1 MKRILC
7 LGDSNTFGYDPASF
21 LGEPYPHPWTELL
34 HDSGYQVANCGQ
46 NGLDIATCLEA
57 LESVEALLTMAKPL
71 DWLLVMLGTNG
82 ILNGASA
89 EKTTQ
94 RMEQLLQYIVPRLDD
109 AKLLLIAPP
118 LIQLGAWVQEERLL
132 PESQKLCEAYLN
144 LAGRLDIA
152 FADASAWDI
161 PLAFDGVHFTQEGH
175 AAFAEKLKNLL

>member
-7 LGDSNTFGYDPASF
+7 LGDSNTFGYDPTSF

-34 HDSGYQVANCGQ
+34 HDSGYRVANCGQ
-46 NGLDIATCLEA
+46 NGLDIATCLETV
-57 LESVEALLTMAKPL
+57 ESLLARAKPL
-71 DWLLVMLGTNG
+71 DWILVMLGTND

-89 EKTTQ
+89 EKIAR
-94 RMEQLLQYIVPRLDD
+94 RMEQLLQYIVPRLDG

-132 PESQKLCEAYLN
+132 TESQKLGGVYRD
-144 LAGRLDIA
+144 LAEKLGIA
-152 FADASAWDI
+152 FADASAWNI

-175 AAFAEKLKNLL
+175 AAFAEKLKGLL

>member
-7 LGDSNTFGYDPASF
+7 LGDSNTFGYDPTSF
-21 LGEPYPHPWTELL
+21 LGEPYSHPWTELL
-34 HDSGYQVANCGQ
+34 HSSGYQVANCGQ

-57 LESVEALLTMAKPL
+57 LESVESLLTRAKPL
-71 DWLLVMLGTNG
+71 DWILVMLGTND

-89 EKTTQ
+89 EKIAW
-94 RMEQLLQYIVPRLDD
+94 RMEQLLQHIAPKLDGT
-109 AKLLLIAPP
+109 KLLLIAPP

-132 PESQKLCEAYLN
+132 TESQKIGECYCD
-144 LAGRLDIA
+144 LAEKFGVA

-175 AAFAEKLKNLL
+175 AAFAEKLKSLL

>member
-7 LGDSNTFGYDPASF
+7 LGDSNTFGYDPTSF

-34 HDSGYQVANCGQ
+34 HNSGDQVANCGQ

-57 LESVEALLTMAKPL
+57 LESVETLLARAKPL
-71 DWLLVMLGTNG
+71 DRLLVMLGTND

-89 EKTTQ
+89 EKSTQ
-94 RMEQLLQYIVPRLDD
+94 RMEQLLQYIVPRLDGT
-109 AKLLLIAPP
+109 KLLLIAPP

-132 PESQKLCEAYLN
+132 TESQKLCEAYCD
-144 LAGRLDIA
+144 LAEKLGVA
-152 FADASAWDI
+152 FTDASAWDI

-175 AAFAEKLKNLL
+175 VAFAEGLKGLL

>member
-7 LGDSNTFGYDPASF
+7 LGDSNTFGYDPTSF
-21 LGEPYPHPWTELL
+21 IGEPYPHPWAELL
-34 HDSGYQVANCGQ
+34 HSGGDQVANCGQ

-57 LESVEALLTMAKPL
+57 LESVESLLKRAKPL
-71 DWLLVMLGTNG
+71 DWLLAMLGTND

-94 RMEQLLQYIVPRLDD
+94 RMEQLLQYIVARLDGT
-109 AKLLLIAPP
+109 KLLLIAPP

-132 PESQKLCEAYLN
+132 TESQKLGEAYRN
-144 LAGRLDIA
+144 LAEKLGVV
-152 FADASAWDI
+152 FADASAWNI

-175 AAFAEKLKNLL
+175 AAFAEKLKGLL

>member
-7 LGDSNTFGYDPASF
+7 LGDSNTFGYDPTSF
-21 LGEPYPHPWTELL
+21 LGELYPHPWTELL
-34 HDSGYQVANCGQ
+34 HSGGDHVANCGQ

-57 LESVEALLTMAKPL
+57 LETVESLLARAKPL
-71 DWLLVMLGTNG
+71 DWILVMLGTND

-89 EKTTQ
+89 EKTAQ
-94 RMEQLLQYIVPRLDD
+94 RMGRLLQYIIPKLDGT
-109 AKLLLIAPP
+109 KLLLIAPP

-132 PESQKLCEAYLN
+132 TESQKLSECYCS
-144 LAGRLDIA
+144 LAEKLGIA

-175 AAFAEKLKNLL
+175 AAFAEKLKGLL

>member
-7 LGDSNTFGYDPASF
+7 LGDSNTFGYDPTSF
-21 LGEPYPHPWTELL
+21 LGEPYPHPWTGLL
-34 HDSGYQVANCGQ
+34 HSGGDQVANCGQ

-57 LESVEALLTMAKPL
+57 LETVETLLARAKPL
-71 DWLLVMLGTNG
+71 DWLLVMLGTND

-94 RMEQLLQYIVPRLDD
+94 RMEQLLQYIVPGLDD
-109 AKLLLIAPP
+109 TKLLLVAPP

-132 PESQKLCEAYLN
+132 TESQRLSECYCN
-144 LAGRLDIA
+144 LAEKLGVV
-152 FADASAWDI
+152 FADASAWNI

>member
-7 LGDSNTFGYDPASF
+7 LGDSNTFGYDPTSF

-34 HDSGYQVANCGQ
+34 HSGGDQVANCGQ

-57 LESVEALLTMAKPL
+57 LESVESLLTRAKPL
-71 DWLLVMLGTNG
+71 DWLLVMLGTND

-94 RMEQLLQYIVPRLDD
+94 RMEQLLQYIVPRLDGT
-109 AKLLLIAPP
+109 KLLLIAPP

-132 PESQKLCEAYLN
+132 TESQKLGECYCS
-144 LAGRLDIA
+144 LAEKLGIV

-175 AAFAEKLKNLL
+175 ATFAEKLKSLL